1 MNEGLLVF
9 MIAAYP
15 NHRTAKVILK
25 PVMDVSVLFFRT
37 EFTDVSGYTDK
48 VIILFNFIKYSSDLL
63 KR

>member
-9 MIAAYP
+9 MIAAYSD
-15 NHRTAKVILK
+15 HRTAKVILQ

-37 EFTDVSGYTDK
+37 EFTDVSGNTDK